1 MLSPPFITNISN
13 RCVNKL
19 QTGKFIKNAAVL
31 TVTALVLR
39 SIGMFFRIWLSSAIG
54 AEGMGLYTLILSVY
68 MLAST
73 FATSGISTA
82 VTRLIAEELTCGTAR
97 SVKRI
102 FARSVILTL
111 CVAAF
116 STAAVF
122 FLSDIIAD
130 LWIKDARATLSLK
143 ILSFSLPFMGVSSCI
158 RGYFIACRRVV
169 VQSSAQIFEQLV
181 RIGLIMSIIGIFA
194 PFGIGYASAAVLIG
208 DTVAEAASCL
218 FLYIGYR
225 SHSRKL
231 ADVSGGRKSPPYSVV
246 ARLTSIALPITA
258 GRYLTTALRTAESL
272 LVPSKLA
279 RYSGSYSDSLAA
291 FGRLKG
297 MALPILFFPGSF
309 LTALSTLLVPEMSS
323 AAASGDRE
331 LIRSASRRT
340 IGITCELSAIIA
352 GVFLV
357 FSGEIG
363 VVAYGSVEVGVL
375 IRCLAPLVPLMYLES
390 VTDGILKGL
399 GQEKE
404 LFKYNL
410 ADSAVRLILIYLAV
424 ERFGMVGFLTVM
436 VVSNA
441 LTASLCIGRL
451 LIRAEMGFDLIN
463 WAVRPIICAVL
474 SSAAAFFLAE
484 AVGVSGSAIRL
495 VVGGVVAVVTYAATM
510 YYTGGFRELIPRT
523 KQKTALHKTATSR
536 KTTACRHHLF

>member
-1 MLSPPFITNISN
+1 M
-13 RCVNKL
+13 

-31 TVTALVLR
+31 TVTALILR
-39 SIGMFFRIWLSSAIG
+39 SVGMFFRIWLSAAIG

-102 FARSVILTL
+102 FARSVMLTL
-111 CVAAF
+111 CVAAA

-122 FLSDIIAD
+122 FLSDVIAQV
-130 LWIKDARATLSLK
+130 WIKDVRAALSLK

-158 RGYFIACRRVV
+158 RGYFIANRRVI

-218 FLYIGYR
+218 FLYIGYK
-225 SHSRKL
+225 SHSHKL
-231 ADVSGGRKSPPYSVV
+231 GDVSGGRKAPPYSVV
-246 ARLTSIALPITA
+246 SRLTSIALPITA

-279 RYSGSYSDSLAA
+279 AHSGSYSGSLAA

-340 IGITCELSAIIA
+340 ICITCELSAIIA

-357 FSGEIG
+357 FSNEIG

-404 LFKYNL
+404 LFKYNV
-410 ADSAVRLILIYLAV
+410 ADSAVRLILIYAVV
-424 ERFGMVGFLTVM
+424 ERFGMAGFLTVM

-451 LIRAEMGFDLIN
+451 LMRAEMGFDLIN
-463 WAVRPIICAVL
+463 WAVRPLICAAV
-474 SSAAAFFLAE
+474 SSAAALFVTN
-484 AVGVSGSAIRL
+484 AVGASGSVLRL
-495 VVGGVVAVVTYAATM
+495 VIGGAVAVGSYAAIM
-510 YYTGGFRELIPRT
+510 YYTGGFYELITRTNHKNASAHLNRPR
-523 KQKTALHKTATSR
+523 KSK
-536 KTTACRHHLF
+536 LF

>member
-1 MLSPPFITNISN
+1 M
-13 RCVNKL
+13 
-19 QTGKFIKNAAVL
+19 QTGKFIKNAAIL

-39 SIGMFFRIWLSSAIG
+39 SVGMFFRIWLSNAIG

-111 CVAAF
+111 TVALL

-122 FLSDIIAD
+122 FLSDTIAA
-130 LWIKDARATLSLK
+130 LWIKDMRAALSLK
-143 ILSFSLPFMGVSSCI
+143 ILSLSLPFMGVSSCI

-181 RIGLIMSIIGIFA
+181 RIGLIMTIIGVFA
-194 PFGIGYASAAVLIG
+194 PFGIGYACAAVLIG

-218 FLYIGYR
+218 FLYIGYKAH
-225 SHSRKL
+225 SHKL
-231 ADVSGGRKSPPYSVV
+231 GDVSGGRRSPPYSVV
-246 ARLTSIALPITA
+246 ARLTSISLPITA
-258 GRYLTTALRTAESL
+258 GRYLTTALRTVESL
-272 LVPSKLA
+272 LVPKKLTA
-279 RYSGSYSDSLAA
+279 HGGSYSAALAE

-309 LTALSTLLVPEMSS
+309 LSALSTLLVPEMSS
-323 AAASGDRE
+323 AAVSGDID

-340 IGITCELSAIIA
+340 ICITCELSAIIA
-352 GVFLV
+352 GIFLV

-363 VVAYGSVEVGVL
+363 VAVYGSEEVGVL

-399 GQEKE
+399 GQEKA
-404 LFKYNL
+404 LFRYNV
-410 ADSAVRLILIYLAV
+410 ADSAVRIVLIYAVV

-451 LIRAEMGFDLIN
+451 LERAEMGFDLIN
-463 WAVRPIICAVL
+463 WAVRPL
-474 SSAAAFFLAE
+474 LSAAVSSFAAYLFVNVTSISGNALRLVTGAVF
-484 AVGVSGSAIRL
+484 AVGC
-495 VVGGVVAVVTYAATM
+495 YAAIM
-510 YYTGGFRELIPRT
+510 YYTGGFSDIIKRSP
-523 KQKTALHKTATSR
+523 QKNALARQKI
-536 KTTACRHHLF
+536 